1 MSFQSPVWLIALAA
15 VPLLAALYILYD
27 RRRVKSAERFGNPAL
42 LPNLV
47 DRSPG
52 WRRHLPLAV
61 LLVALAAMV
70 VGVARPHATVS
81 VRREEATVL
90 LAVDVSRSMSAR
102 DVKPSRLA
110 AAESAADGFLRKV
123 PGKYRVGLIS
133 FGSRA
138 VLVVPPTQNRDD
150 VRAGLAALRTG
161 DGTALGDAI
170 VLALDTARGQRAR
183 DGSVPPTSVLVI
195 SDGAAQG
202 GRTKPEAAARQA
214 KSAGVP
220 VSSIVLGTA
229 NGVVTQKLTG
239 GYTQQIRVP
248 PSPGTLAAIA
258 RTTGGHLFTATT
270 DSRLRD
276 VYRRLGSRLGSRK
289 EPREISDL
297 FAGGS
302 AVLLLIGGGLSA
314 LWFRRV
320 P

>member
-1 MSFQSPVWLIALAA
+1 LIALAV
-15 VPLLAALYILYD
+15 VPLLAALYVLHN
-27 RRRVKSAERFGNPAL
+27 RRRVQSAERFGNPAL

-61 LLVALAAMV
+61 LLVALAAIV

-90 LAVDVSRSMSAR
+90 LAIDVSRSMSAT

-110 AAESAADGFLRKV
+110 AAESAAGEFLRKV

-150 VRAGLAALRTG
+150 VRAGLASLRTG

-170 VLALDTARGQRAR
+170 VLGLATARRQRAP
-183 DGSVPPTSVLVI
+183 DGAALPTSMLVI
-195 SDGAAQG
+195 SDGAAEG
-202 GRTKPEAAARQA
+202 GRVKPETAAQQA
-214 KSAGVP
+214 KAEHVP
-220 VSSIVLGTA
+220 VSAVVVGTA
-229 NGVVTQKLTG
+229 HGIVTQKLPG

-248 PSPGTLAAIA
+248 PSPATLAGIA
-258 RTTGGHLFTATT
+258 RTTGGQLFSATT

-276 VYRRLGSRLGSRK
+276 VYQRLGSRLGSRK
-289 EPREISDL
+289 QPREISDL